1 MVKAKLAR
9 ATPYEAPQALQFRRN
24 AASFL
29 QAAKQEMAPVA
40 AYTLAYEGVHALAVG
55 FLYLHGLSP
64 QGDGHRTVAIGTLM
78 DHLKDSLDID
88 DRSDI
93 EKAIKVRNNT
103 LYRAPAPPVSA
114 RAASDL
120 LASVQRLEGLL
131 KTLVPNW
138 YAMKG

>member
-29 QAAKQEMAPVA
+29 QAAGQAMAPVA
-40 AYTLAYEGVHALAVG
+40 SYTLAYEGVHALAVG

-64 QGDGHRTVAIGTLM
+64 QGEGHRTAAIGTLM
-78 DHLKDSLDID
+78 DHLKGSLDID

-93 EKAIKVRNNT
+93 E
-103 LYRAPAPPVSA
+103 RAV
-114 RAASDL
+114 
-120 LASVQRLEGLL
+120 
-131 KTLVPNW
+131 
-138 YAMKG
+138 KGPQQHALPGTGTACQCQTGQ